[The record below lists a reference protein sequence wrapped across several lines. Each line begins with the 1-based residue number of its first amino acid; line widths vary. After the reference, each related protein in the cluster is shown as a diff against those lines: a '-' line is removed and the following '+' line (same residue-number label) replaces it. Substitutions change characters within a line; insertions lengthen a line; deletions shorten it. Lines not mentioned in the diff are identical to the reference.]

1 MSRTIYRPDLLLT
14 TPNEDLYVVELT
26 VGFES
31 NLHNNVERKKAKYKD
46 LIEDQRGHFS
56 SVKFVN
62 LSMSSLGVFDKECFT
77 FLEMLDTIGMDK
89 KQQHYCIKKM
99 TSYAI
104 RATYYIFC
112 CRNKEWTNPEL
123 LNI

>member
-1 MSRTIYRPDLLLT
+1 
-14 TPNEDLYVVELT
+14 V
-26 VGFES
+26 FAS
-31 NLHNNVERKKAKYKD
+31 NLHNNVERKKGKYKD
-46 LIEDQRGHFS
+46 LIEDQRGHFN

-62 LSMSSLGVFDKECFT
+62 LSVSSLGVLDKECFT

-104 RATYYIFC
+104 RATYCIFC